1 MHKTREIMRLSMEM
15 GLSKREIARILAIS
29 HNTVSDHLNR
39 AQAANLAWPLP
50 DSISEEDLENLLFP
64 RGRHSA
70 SGSRATPDFD
80 YVRKELSKKG
90 VTLQLLWIEYKKE
103 NPDAYQYSHFCDLY
117 KVWKKGLD
125 ISMRQV
131 HKGGEKLFVD
141 WAGPTVPIID
151 QLTGET
157 QPAYIFVAVL
167 GASNYTY
174 AEASLSLALP
184 SWISAHCR
192 TFEYLGGVPLLIVPD
207 NTKTA
212 VIKAD
217 YYEPTLNQTYL
228 EMANHYG
235 TTIVPARTRRPK
247 DKAKV
252 ETGVQIVERWLL
264 APYRNR
270 SFFSIHELNQTL
282 KADLL
287 VMNNKPFQKLEG
299 SRSSHFESLDKPNL
313 KPLPA
318 CPYEFALW
326 KKPRVNIDYHIQ
338 VDNNFYSVPY
348 QMVHKQLDARVSA
361 STLEVFYKGER
372 IASHVLCMGKGN
384 FRTEP
389 EHLAPAH
396 RKHMEWTPERLI
408 SWASRIGPQTEEL
421 VRQIII
427 SKAHPE
433 QGYRA
438 CLGIMRL
445 ARNYSPER
453 VENAS
458 RRALSSGA
466 ISYRSVSSILDKGL
480 DKIEFQVSVPV
491 TTPASLHDNIRGSE
505 YYREEE
511 ETC

>member
-1 MHKTREIMRLSMEM
+1 M
-15 GLSKREIARILAIS
+15 
-29 HNTVSDHLNR
+29 SDL
-39 AQAANLAWPLP
+39 LGTLYLP
-50 DSISEEDLENLLFP
+50 DDIRDEDLENLLFP

-70 SGSRATPDFD
+70 SGSRAVPDFD
-80 YVRKELSKKG
+80 YVHKELSKKG
-90 VTLQLLWIEYKKE
+90 VTLQLLWIEYKQE

-117 KVWKKGLD
+117 KVWKKSLD

-141 WAGPTVPIID
+141 WAGQTVPIID

-217 YYEPTLNQTYL
+217 YYEPLLNQTYL
-228 EMANHYG
+228 EMAEHFN
-235 TTIVPARTRRPK
+235 TTIMPARTRRPK

-270 SFFSIHELNQTL
+270 SFFSIYELNQTL

-299 SRSSHFESLDKPNL
+299 CRRSHFESLDKPNL
-313 KPLPA
+313 KPLPVY
-318 CPYEFALW
+318 PYEFALW
-326 KKPRVNIDYHIQ
+326 KKPRVNIDYHIE
-338 VDNNFYSVPY
+338 VDKNFYSVPY
-348 QMVHKQLDARVSA
+348 QMVHKQVNVRVSA

-372 IASHVLCMGKGN
+372 IASHVLCTGKGN

-408 SWASRIGPQTEEL
+408 SWASRIGPQAQEL

-445 ARNYSPER
+445 ARNYSAER

-458 RRALSSGA
+458 RRALASGA
-466 ISYRSVSSILDKGL
+466 ISYRSVASILDKGL
-480 DKIEFQVSVPV
+480 DKIDFQVSV
-491 TTPASLHDNIRGSE
+491 TAAAPAPMHDNIRGSE

-511 ETC
+511 GTC